1 VRGTRRRTEQEVLV
15 ARSRA
20 CLACALTVQLLL
32 GACTSASSFATNLQL
47 DVAAADAA
55 LAGAQGVGVVLR
67 FEDRDGALV
76 RALQDDGDGMPAEL
90 AEILV
95 GSRIAVQ
102 VAARDGRT
110 ITELPEA
117 GVALPE
123 QLRWYDSAVSVTT
136 QAGDLLAYRTV
147 DGTAYITADPDGLDR
162 VAGAAGEQVTLADD
176 LPAAPA
182 AIRQAYD
189 DVGAGEWL
197 RLPAEELLSTTG
209 GLQAGPPALPG
220 GLSTTLVDSLSAAV
234 RPHVQLSD
242 LGNEDGVRRVTVE
255 VDIKALLTSAAE
267 AIGVGPS
274 EGEPAA
280 QGVSDAL
287 DGLTDESLQGRLTIE
302 DGHYR
307 RLEVPLAGLVELSAG
322 RSADPPDLG
331 DSSLVLELDDAV
343 DSVPVPSRVSDVD
356 LPALLEEMLA
366 DVSAPDAQVVD
377 PDVGEA
383 LADVLGPRGE
393 ALDPEDGQLSAE
405 VEALLACYDEATT
418 QAELAACDATG

>member
-1 VRGTRRRTEQEVLV
+1 M

-20 CLACALTVQLLL
+20 RLACALTVPLLL
-32 GACTSASSFATNLQL
+32 GACSSASSFAANLQL

-55 LAGAQGVGVVLR
+55 LAGAEGVGVVLR

-90 AEILV
+90 AELLV
-95 GSRIAVQ
+95 GSRIAVE
-102 VAARDGRT
+102 VVARDGRT

-123 QLRWYDSAVSVTT
+123 QLRWYDTSVSVTT
-136 QAGDLLAYRTV
+136 QDGDLLTSRTV
-147 DGTAYITADPDGLDR
+147 DGTAYVSADPDQLDR
-162 VAGAAGEQVTLADD
+162 VAAAAGEPVSLADD

-189 DVGAGEWL
+189 DVRAGEWL
-197 RLPAEELLSTTG
+197 RLPAEELLSSAG
-209 GLQAGPPALPG
+209 GLQAGPGALPG
-220 GLSTTLVDSLSAAV
+220 GLSTTLVDDLSAAV
-234 RPHVQLSD
+234 RPHVQLGD
-242 LGNEDGVRRVTVE
+242 LGSEDGVRRVTVE
-255 VDIKALLTSAAE
+255 VGVKALLESAAK
-267 AIGVGPS
+267 AVGIGLS

-280 QGVSDAL
+280 QGLSDAL
-287 DGLTDESLQGRLTIE
+287 DGLTDDSLRSTLTIE

-322 RSADPPDLG
+322 RSADLPDLG
-331 DSSLVLELDDAV
+331 DSSIVLEIDDAV

-356 LPALLEEMLA
+356 LPALLDEVLA
-366 DVSAPDAQVVD
+366 DESTPDEQAVD
-377 PDVGEA
+377 PGVGEA
-383 LADVLGPRGE
+383 LADVLGLDAE

-418 QAELAACDATG
+418 PAEHAACDATG